1 MTFSQI
7 ALLVITGIP
16 LILAAFNR
24 LRMDLAAILM
34 AVILGVL
41 QFLGFGFLGP
51 ANTPANSIKAISG
64 FSQPVVITLIALF
77 IITYSLEKSSVMVWV
92 ARRISAIG
100 GKNETLIVAL
110 LTSVS
115 VILSLFMNNVA
126 AGALVLPGAI
136 RVSQHT
142 GIKPGRLLIPVAY
155 GSLLGGMATYFTT
168 ANIIMSD
175 LLLTIQPP
183 QAPLHILD
191 FTPTG
196 GLIAIAGIVFL
207 AFCGKYILPSS
218 EPAHSQGLVPDLP
231 IPQAIHPLKT
241 MLVVGLTLAG
251 IAASIAGAPV
261 YLSMISAAVLLM
273 ILHLVPIQ
281 EAYTAI
287 EWQVIFLIAGM
298 YAVSL
303 AFVETG
309 LAALL
314 AKVIL
319 SAAESTGPL
328 GVCAAVFGL
337 AMLINQVI
345 GGQVTAYV
353 VGPIALSAAISL
365 GINPQAVAVAT
376 AIGCST
382 SFLTPI
388 AHPVNLIM
396 LAPGGYKFSDFFKAG
411 WALTLITFILLL
423 LGLKIFWGL

>member
-1 MTFSQI
+1 MTPPQI
-7 ALLVITGIP
+7 ALLVITGI
-16 LILAAFNR
+16 LLVLAAFNR

-34 AVILGVL
+34 AVILGIL

-51 ANTPANSIKAISG
+51 ANTPANSVKSISG

-77 IITYSLEKSSVMVWV
+77 IITSSLEKSGVMVWI

-136 RVSQHT
+136 QVSRHT

-175 LLLTIQPP
+175 LLLTTQPP

-196 GLIAIAGIVFL
+196 GLIAIAGILFL
-207 AFCGKYILPSS
+207 AFCGRYILPSS
-218 EPAHSQGLVPDLP
+218 QPAHTQDPACGVSLP
-231 IPQAIHPLKT
+231 LAVHPMKT
-241 MLVVGLTLAG
+241 MLAVGLTLAG

-261 YLSMISAAVLLM
+261 YLSMISVAVLLM
-273 ILHLVPIQ
+273 LLKIVPIQ
-281 EAYTAI
+281 EAYSAI

-314 AKVIL
+314 AKGIL
-319 SAAESTGPL
+319 TTAESTGPL
-328 GVCAAVFGL
+328 GLCAAVFIL

-396 LAPGGYKFSDFFKAG
+396 LAPGGYKFGDFFKAG
-411 WALTLITFILLL
+411 WALTLISFILLL
-423 LGLKIFWGL
+423 LGLKLFWGF